1 MTALALVALILLIFL
16 NGMFVAAEF
25 ALVRTRRSR
34 FEGQAEE
41 GHNVSGLVLKQLNG
55 IDRYLSACQI
65 GITMASI
72 GIGFLGEPAIA
83 SLIEP
88 ALEGTFSHGVT
99 TAIAFLIAFT
109 IATALHI
116 TIGEQVPKIVAIN
129 RAEGAALLI
138 ARPLDWFSALTSPF
152 GWALNHVSNRI
163 IRLFGVDPSRIE
175 EHHDAEDLK
184 ALIADS
190 RSGGDLEESEAGM
203 L

>member
-25 ALVRTRRSR
+25 ALVRSRRSR
-34 FEGQAEE
+34 FETLADE
-41 GHNVSGLVLKQLNG
+41 GNRTAARVVNQLDG

-88 ALEGTFSHGVT
+88 ALEGTLSHGVT

-109 IATALHI
+109 VAT
-116 TIGEQVPKIVAIN
+116 
-129 RAEGAALLI
+129 
-138 ARPLDWFSALTSPF
+138 
-152 GWALNHVSNRI
+152 
-163 IRLFGVDPSRIE
+163 
-175 EHHDAEDLK
+175 
-184 ALIADS
+184 
-190 RSGGDLEESEAGM
+190 
-203 L
+203 